1 MKTNELLNLDISEIK
16 GKVIDEIVE
25 NFKKGLDN
33 PLLKKVISTETE
45 PIGH

>member
-25 NFKKGLDN
+25 NFKKGLDD
-33 PLLKKVISTETE
+33 PILKKAVGMETE
-45 PIGH
+45 PIRH